1 MSLHLGFLLLIF
13 TSSLAG
19 GEEDKDA
26 NLFGDVDL
34 SSPHALLAH
43 LAYLGASLRP
53 SVSSPVYS
61 QEGGQAELACRVAG
75 QGNATL
81 MWNKM
86 PGAAHKTA
94 LALTAN
100 TERIAGDR
108 RFSVVHDIGGQVYIL
123 HIADVQQKDG
133 GLYSCEVDGVSS
145 FHRLVVRTRPSAE
158 AKEGDFTAC
167 CAARN
172 VSLACRGL
180 CSIGHILN
188 GTTGVAPELCDAEMG
203 AIVACM
209 ADRKDHRPC
218 CREARIPP
226 FCRDMCSGQYNQ
238 VTGRALG
245 SARDGGFNCSQSRS
259 AVSRST

>member
-1 MSLHLGFLLLIF
+1 MSLHLGFLLLLF
-13 TSSLAG
+13 TGSLAVVD
-19 GEEDKDA
+19 EEDDD
-26 NLFGDVDL
+26 NVFGDLDI

-43 LAYLGASLRP
+43 LASLAASLRP
-53 SVSSPVYS
+53 SVSAPVYS
-61 QEGGQAELACRVAG
+61 QEGGQADLACRLAG

-94 LALTAN
+94 LVLTAN
-100 TERIAGDR
+100 TKRIAGDR
-108 RFSVVHDIGGQVYIL
+108 RFSVVHDVGGQVYVL

-133 GLYSCEVDGVSS
+133 GLYSCEVDSVST
-145 FHRLVVRTRPSAE
+145 FHRLVVRRKPTAE
-158 AKEGDFTAC
+158 AREGDFTAC
-167 CAARN
+167 CAAKN

-188 GTTGVAPELCDAEMG
+188 GTTGVSPELCDAEMG
-203 AIVACM
+203 VIVACM

-226 FCRDMCSGQYNQ
+226 YCRDMCSGHYNQ
-238 VTGRALG
+238 VTG
-245 SARDGGFNCSQSRS
+245 
-259 AVSRST
+259 